1 MFRMQVAKLCRGL
14 FVGSTL
20 GLTLVSILSA
30 ATPTPDPVAK
40 GKKLFQ
46 ESQCATCHSLTAK
59 RESYQVGPA
68 LLGVTQRPGRTR
80 EWIVRWISD
89 PEALLRSDPQ
99 AKKLLAEFN
108 NVPMSPMLRALTL
121 KPDGTPDTEAIRVK
135 AEAIYDFLAANDA
148 AAKAGGA
155 TKPPTSGPAPKKPV
169 G

>member
-1 MFRMQVAKLCRGL
+1 MFLRQGSRLCRRL
-14 FVGSTL
+14 FVGCIL
-20 GLTLVSILSA
+20 GVALVSVVGA

-46 ESQCATCHSLTAK
+46 ESQCGTCHSLTAK

-80 EWIVRWISD
+80 DWIVRWISD

-108 NVPMSPMLRALTL
+108 NIPMAPMLRALTL
-121 KPDGTPDTEAIRVK
+121 KPDGTPDTEAVRVK
-135 AEAIYDFLAANDA
+135 AEAIYEFLAASDA

-155 TKPPTSGPAPKKPV
+155 AAPAPKKPV

>member
-1 MFRMQVAKLCRGL
+1 MYLTQRTRLCRGL
-14 FVGSTL
+14 FVGCTL
-20 GLTLVSILSA
+20 GLALVA
-30 ATPTPDPVAK
+30 MVGAVTPTADPVAK

-59 RESYQVGPA
+59 RESHQVGPA

-80 EWIVRWISD
+80 DWIVRWISD

-135 AEAIYDFLAANDA
+135 AEALYDFLAANDA
-148 AAKAGGA
+148 AAKGGGA
-155 TKPPTSGPAPKKPV
+155 AKPAAKKPV

>member
-1 MFRMQVAKLCRGL
+1 MFRMQVAKLCRVL
-14 FVGSTL
+14 FVGLTL

-80 EWIVRWISD
+80 EWIVRWIS
-89 PEALLRSDPQ
+89 EA
-99 AKKLLAEFN
+99 
-108 NVPMSPMLRALTL
+108 
-121 KPDGTPDTEAIRVK
+121 
-135 AEAIYDFLAANDA
+135 
-148 AAKAGGA
+148 
-155 TKPPTSGPAPKKPV
+155 PAPIMPMRESRKKSSISYPSRTP
-169 G
+169 